1 MADIKKVIDTMIA
14 DGKSDADITAVINHY
29 NKQKKLK
36 EADEDFTAEEEAD
49 EDFIADEEADEDG
62 SGFAKYQNKNAS
74 MMANFDVESSSET
87 TEIKL
92 WIGLDQKNLYLKE
105 P

>member
-29 NKQKKLK
+29 NKQKKLQADAEDFVVNK
-36 EADEDFTAEEEAD
+36 EAEEDR
-49 EDFIADEEADEDG
+49 

-74 MMANFDVESSSET
+74 MMANFDVEEKET
-87 TEIKL
+87 MVKIKF
-92 WIGLDQKNLYLKE
+92 LKL
-105 P
+105 